1 MSALLTRAEAAQ
13 RLRIS
18 LATLDRRI
26 ADGKLKPRRNGRRV
40 LLLADDVELM
50 ATGVRPRRKQPARVI
65 DLTA

>member
-26 ADGKLKPRRNGRRV
+26 AEGKLKPRRNGRRV
-40 LLLADDVELM
+40 LLLADEVEYL
-50 ATGVRPRRKQPARVI
+50 ATGTRPRRKQPTQII